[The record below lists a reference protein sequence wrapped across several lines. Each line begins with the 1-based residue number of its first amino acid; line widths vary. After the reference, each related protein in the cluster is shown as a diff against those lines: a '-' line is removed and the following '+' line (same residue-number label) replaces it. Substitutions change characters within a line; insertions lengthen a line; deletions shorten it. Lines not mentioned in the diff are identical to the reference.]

1 MSWKSLSGALLSFG
15 LIACAGVTPRSSSTP
30 TTSAAPADV
39 VWFTGSSN
47 IRRFTCSTTQVAVS
61 AEAALAEFDRTR
73 ADGIPAVS
81 SAALAIPIKSLDC
94 GIHKMNHDLFAT
106 LGGDANPTISFVLSD
121 YVVTNPQSPATVRIN
136 GLLRLAGRASST
148 VINGTVARAPDGQL
162 RLRGE
167 HRLDVRD
174 FGVKPPRRF
183 FGLLRVQ
190 PDIKIR
196 FDVAV
201 RPLIDPLG
209 ILTSTLQ

>member
-1 MSWKSLSGALLSFG
+1 MSWKSLSGALFSFG
-15 LIACAGVTPRSSSTP
+15 LIACASATHPVSSTIA
-30 TTSAAPADV
+30 TSAAPADV

-47 IRRFTCSTTQVAVS
+47 IRRFTCSTTQVALS

-94 GIHKMNHDLFAT
+94 GIRKMNHDLFVT
-106 LGGDANPTISFVLSD
+106 LGGDANPTISFVLSN
-121 YVVTNPQSPATVRIN
+121 YVVMNPQSPGKVRIN

-148 VINGTVARAPDGQL
+148 VIYGTVARATDGQL

-167 HRLDVRD
+167 RMIDVRD

-183 FGLLRVQ
+183 FGLLRVR
-190 PDIKIR
+190 PDIEVH

-201 RPLIDPLG
+201 RPLVDPIG
-209 ILTSTLQ
+209 ILTTTLR